1 MLKKLKQKTKE
12 IKNANNT
19 VLEPKKNLMIEIV
32 AAICVAVFL
41 VTIYFFT
48 GSWKCLLCAII
59 APTLMTV
66 FSLHAFFK
74 EKKQDKNS
82 EIDKQ
87 KFLSGT
93 KYRQSEWKNAYYQY
107 KENHTFEPISKNGM
121 KYDLK
126 RRYRKKDFG
135 YIRIGIFFIIGSILI
150 LFIPMTEMKDKV
162 AAIFGILF
170 GGVIFSIGLH
180 GLTSGPVQKFFKQQ
194 ANLTEIE
201 KSYVK
206 GKMLSFGNN
215 GINLGN
221 SYTIIYNSENVFAVD
236 NHNIRDMTRKMV
248 RVKKYENSTYSGH
261 EYRYYVS
268 LIYTALDGKT
278 KTVDVRLD
286 EFQCE
291 MMIAEFN
298 RHFYPGRKYDST
310 TSETTENTVSPP

>member
-1 MLKKLKQKTKE
+1 MVKKLKQKTRE

-32 AAICVAVFL
+32 AAICLAVFL

-48 GSWKCLLCAII
+48 GSWECLLCAVI

-74 EKKQDKNS
+74 EKKQDKSS

-87 KFLSGT
+87 KFLSGA
-93 KYRQSEWKNAYYQY
+93 KYRQNEWKNAYYQY
-107 KENHTFEPISKNGM
+107 KEKHTFETISKNGM

-126 RRYRKKDFG
+126 KRYRKKDFG
-135 YIRIGIFFIIGSILI
+135 YIRIGTLLIICSILI
-150 LFIPMTEMKDKV
+150 IFIPMTEVKDKA
-162 AAIFGILF
+162 AAIFGILC

-180 GLTSGPVQKFFKQQ
+180 GLTSSPVQSFLKQQ

-221 SYTIIYNSENVFAVD
+221 SYTIIYNSEKVFAVD
-236 NHNIRDMTRKMV
+236 NHNIRDMTRKMI
-248 RVKKYENSTYSGH
+248 RVKKYENSTYSGQ
-261 EYRYYVS
+261 EYKYYVS

-278 KTVDVRLD
+278 ETVDVRLD

-298 RHFYPGRKYDST
+298 RHFYPGRKYDSIT
-310 TSETTENTVSPP
+310 LEVTENAVSPP

>member
-1 MLKKLKQKTKE
+1 MVKKLKQKTRE

-32 AAICVAVFL
+32 VAICLVVFL

-48 GSWKCLLCAII
+48 GSWECLLCAVI

-87 KFLSGT
+87 KFLSGA
-93 KYRQSEWKNAYYQY
+93 KYRQNEWKNAYYQY
-107 KENHTFEPISKNGM
+107 KEKHTFETISKNGM

-126 RRYRKKDFG
+126 KRYRKKDFG
-135 YIRIGIFFIIGSILI
+135 YIRIGTLLIICSILI
-150 LFIPMTEMKDKV
+150 IFIPMTEVKDKA
-162 AAIFGILF
+162 AAIFGILC

-180 GLTSGPVQKFFKQQ
+180 GLTSSPVQSFLKQQ

-221 SYTIIYNSENVFAVD
+221 SYTIIYNSEKVFAVD
-236 NHNIRDMTRKMV
+236 NHNIRDMTRKMI
-248 RVKKYENSTYSGH
+248 RVKKYENSTYSGQ
-261 EYRYYVS
+261 EYKYYVS

-278 KTVDVRLD
+278 ETVDVRLD

-298 RHFYPGRKYDST
+298 RHFYPGRKYDSIT
-310 TSETTENTVSPP
+310 LEVTENAVSPP

>member
-1 MLKKLKQKTKE
+1 MVKKLKQKTRE
-12 IKNANNT
+12 IKNANNI

-32 AAICVAVFL
+32 VAICLVVFL

-48 GSWKCLLCAII
+48 GSWECLLCAVI

-87 KFLSGT
+87 KFLSGA
-93 KYRQSEWKNAYYQY
+93 KYRQNEWKNAYYQY
-107 KENHTFEPISKNGM
+107 KEKHTFETISKNGM

-126 RRYRKKDFG
+126 KRYRKKDFG
-135 YIRIGIFFIIGSILI
+135 YIRVGILLIIGSILI
-150 LFIPMTEMKDKV
+150 LFIPMTEVKDKV
-162 AAIFGILF
+162 AAIFGILC
-170 GGVIFSIGLH
+170 GGMIFSIGLH
-180 GLTSGPVQKFFKQQ
+180 GLISGPVQKFLKQQ

-221 SYTIIYNSENVFAVD
+221 SYMIIYNSENVFAVE
-236 NHNIRDMTRKMV
+236 NNNIRDMTRKMV
-248 RVKKYENSTYSGH
+248 RVKKYENSTYSGQ

-268 LIYTALDGKT
+268 LIYKTSDGKT
-278 KTVDVRLD
+278 ETIDVRLD

-298 RHFYPGRKYDST
+298 RNFYPQREYGST
-310 TSETTENTVSPP
+310 ALEITENLVSPP

>member
-1 MLKKLKQKTKE
+1 MVKKLKQKTRE
-12 IKNANNT
+12 IKNANNI

-32 AAICVAVFL
+32 ATICLAVFL

-48 GSWKCLLCAII
+48 GSWECLLCAVI

-87 KFLSGT
+87 KFLSGA
-93 KYRQSEWKNAYYQY
+93 KYRQNEWKNAYYQY
-107 KENHTFEPISKNGM
+107 KEKHTFETISKNGM

-126 RRYRKKDFG
+126 KRYRKKDFG
-135 YIRIGIFFIIGSILI
+135 YIRIGILLIIGAILI
-150 LFIPMTEMKDKV
+150 LFIPMTEVKDKV
-162 AAIFGILF
+162 AAIFGILC

-180 GLTSGPVQKFFKQQ
+180 GLTSGPVQKFLKRQV
-194 ANLTEIE
+194 NLTEIE

-206 GKMLSFGNN
+206 GKMLSFGDN

-221 SYTIIYNSENVFAVD
+221 SYMIIYNSENVFAVD
-236 NHNIRDMTRKMV
+236 NNNIRDMTRKMV
-248 RVKKYENSTYSGH
+248 RVKKYENSTYSGQ

-268 LIYTALDGKT
+268 LIYKTSDGKIE
-278 KTVDVRLD
+278 TVDVRLD

-291 MMIAEFN
+291 MMVAEFN
-298 RHFYPGRKYDST
+298 RHFYPDRKYGNT
-310 TSETTENTVSPP
+310 TLEVTENTVSPP

>member
-32 AAICVAVFL
+32 AAICLAVFL

-48 GSWKCLLCAII
+48 GSWECLLCAVI

-87 KFLSGT
+87 KFLSGA
-93 KYRQSEWKNAYYQY
+93 KYRQNEWKNAYYQY
-107 KENHTFEPISKNGM
+107 KEKHTFETISKNGM

-126 RRYRKKDFG
+126 KRYRKKDFG
-135 YIRIGIFFIIGSILI
+135 YIRIGTLLIIGSILI
-150 LFIPMTEMKDKV
+150 IFIPMTEVKDKA
-162 AAIFGILF
+162 AAIFGILC

-180 GLTSGPVQKFFKQQ
+180 GLTSDPVQSFLKQQ

-221 SYTIIYNSENVFAVD
+221 SYTIIYNSEKVFAVD
-236 NHNIRDMTRKMV
+236 NHNIRDMTRKMI
-248 RVKKYENSTYSGH
+248 RVKKYENSTYSGQ
-261 EYRYYVS
+261 EYKYYVS

-278 KTVDVRLD
+278 ETVDVRLD

-298 RHFYPGRKYDST
+298 RHFYPGRKYDSIT
-310 TSETTENTVSPP
+310 LEVTENAVSPP

>member
-1 MLKKLKQKTKE
+1 MVKKLKQKTRE

-32 AAICVAVFL
+32 AAICLAVFL

-48 GSWKCLLCAII
+48 GSWECLLCAVI

-87 KFLSGT
+87 KFLSGA
-93 KYRQSEWKNAYYQY
+93 KYRQNEWKNAYYQY
-107 KENHTFEPISKNGM
+107 KEKHTFETISKNGM

-126 RRYRKKDFG
+126 KRYRKKDFG
-135 YIRIGIFFIIGSILI
+135 YIRIGILLIIGSILI
-150 LFIPMTEMKDKV
+150 IFIPMTEVKDKA
-162 AAIFGILF
+162 AAIFGILC
-170 GGVIFSIGLH
+170 GGVIFFFFFH
-180 GLTSGPVQKFFKQQ
+180 GLTSDPVQSFLKQQ

-221 SYTIIYNSENVFAVD
+221 SYTIIYNSEKVFAVD
-236 NHNIRDMTRKMV
+236 NHNIRDMTRKMI
-248 RVKKYENSTYSGH
+248 RVKKYENSTYSGQ
-261 EYRYYVS
+261 EYKYYVS

-278 KTVDVRLD
+278 ETVDVRLD

-298 RHFYPGRKYDST
+298 RHFYPGRKYDSIT
-310 TSETTENTVSPP
+310 LEVTENAVSPP

>member
-1 MLKKLKQKTKE
+1 MVKKLKQKTRE

-32 AAICVAVFL
+32 VAICLVVFL

-48 GSWKCLLCAII
+48 GSWECLLCAVI

-87 KFLSGT
+87 KFLSGA
-93 KYRQSEWKNAYYQY
+93 KYRQNEWKNAYYQY
-107 KENHTFEPISKNGM
+107 KEKHTFETISKNGM

-126 RRYRKKDFG
+126 KRYRKKDFG
-135 YIRIGIFFIIGSILI
+135 YIRIGTLLIIGSILI
-150 LFIPMTEMKDKV
+150 IFIPMTEVKDKA
-162 AAIFGILF
+162 AAIFGILC

-180 GLTSGPVQKFFKQQ
+180 GLTSSPVQSFLKQQ

-221 SYTIIYNSENVFAVD
+221 SYTIIYNSEKVFAVD
-236 NHNIRDMTRKMV
+236 NHNIRDMTRKMI
-248 RVKKYENSTYSGH
+248 RVKKYENSTYSGQ
-261 EYRYYVS
+261 EYKYYVS

-278 KTVDVRLD
+278 ETVDVRLD

-298 RHFYPGRKYDST
+298 RHFYPGRKYDSIT
-310 TSETTENTVSPP
+310 LEVTENAVSPP

>member
-1 MLKKLKQKTKE
+1 MVKKLKQKTRE
-12 IKNANNT
+12 IKNANNI

-32 AAICVAVFL
+32 AAICLAVFL

-48 GSWKCLLCAII
+48 GSWECLLCAVI

-87 KFLSGT
+87 KFLSGA
-93 KYRQSEWKNAYYQY
+93 KYRQNEWKNAYYQY
-107 KENHTFEPISKNGM
+107 KEKHTFETISKNGM

-126 RRYRKKDFG
+126 KRYRKKDFG
-135 YIRIGIFFIIGSILI
+135 YIRIGTLLIIGSILI
-150 LFIPMTEMKDKV
+150 IFIPMTEVKDKA
-162 AAIFGILF
+162 AAIFGILC

-180 GLTSGPVQKFFKQQ
+180 GLTSSPVQSFLKQQ

-221 SYTIIYNSENVFAVD
+221 SYTIIYNSEKVFAVD
-236 NHNIRDMTRKMV
+236 NHNIRDMTRKMI
-248 RVKKYENSTYSGH
+248 RVKKYENSTYSGQ
-261 EYRYYVS
+261 EYKYYVS

-278 KTVDVRLD
+278 ETVDVRLD

-298 RHFYPGRKYDST
+298 RHFYPGRKYDNT
-310 TSETTENTVSPP
+310 TLEVTENAVSPP

>member
-1 MLKKLKQKTKE
+1 MVKKLKQKTRE
-12 IKNANNT
+12 IKNANNI

-32 AAICVAVFL
+32 VAICLVVFL

-48 GSWKCLLCAII
+48 GSWECLLCAVI

-87 KFLSGT
+87 KFLSGA
-93 KYRQSEWKNAYYQY
+93 KYRQNEWKNAYYQY
-107 KENHTFEPISKNGM
+107 KEKHTFETISKNGM

-126 RRYRKKDFG
+126 KRYRKKDFG
-135 YIRIGIFFIIGSILI
+135 YIRIGTLLIICSILI
-150 LFIPMTEMKDKV
+150 IFIPMTEVKDKA
-162 AAIFGILF
+162 AAIFGILC

-180 GLTSGPVQKFFKQQ
+180 GLTSGPVQSFLKQQ

-215 GINLGN
+215 GINLGQ
-221 SYTIIYNSENVFAVD
+221 
-236 NHNIRDMTRKMV
+236 
-248 RVKKYENSTYSGH
+248 
-261 EYRYYVS
+261 EYKYYVS

-278 KTVDVRLD
+278 ETVDVRLD

-298 RHFYPGRKYDST
+298 RHFYPGRKYDSIT
-310 TSETTENTVSPP
+310 LEVTENAVSPP

>member
-1 MLKKLKQKTKE
+1 MIKKLKEKTKE

-32 AAICVAVFL
+32 AAICLAAFL
-41 VTIYFFT
+41 GTIYFFT
-48 GSWKCLLCAII
+48 GSWECLLCAII
-59 APTLMTV
+59 APIVMTA

-74 EKKQDKNS
+74 EKRQDKNS

-87 KFLSGT
+87 KFLNGA

-107 KENHTFEPISKNGM
+107 KEKHIFEKISKKGM
-121 KYDLK
+121 KHDLT

-135 YIRIGIFFIIGSILI
+135 YIRVGILLIIGSILI
-150 LFIPMTEMKDKV
+150 LFIPMTEVKDKV
-162 AAIFGILF
+162 AAIFGILC
-170 GGVIFSIGLH
+170 GGMIFSIGLH
-180 GLTSGPVQKFFKQQ
+180 GLISGPVQKFLKQQ

-221 SYTIIYNSENVFAVD
+221 SYMIIYNSENVFAVE
-236 NHNIRDMTRKMV
+236 NNNIRDMTRKMI
-248 RVKKYENSTYSGH
+248 RVKKYENSTYSGQ

-268 LIYTALDGKT
+268 LIYKT
-278 KTVDVRLD
+278 SDRKTETIDVRLD

-298 RHFYPGRKYDST
+298 RNFYPQREYGT
-310 TSETTENTVSPP
+310 TALEITENSVSPP